1 MLHAHVLRRSLPLLL
16 ILALVPAAGA
26 AAAVSRKKA
35 IAGPVEFQG
44 ESQFPTYAALG
55 AGIYIATLDRKTV
68 AVQDPAEPEDPEDPG
83 YQWPADLD
91 EAVSEAAKYHIR
103 IALTIKRA
111 DAGFATAAARR
122 FPSVHLWVVPQSAST
137 AASRYRTAL
146 NGVYTALK
154 ARSAKNRIV
163 AQPRSAGTIKGAK
176 LDLYGYTPAK
186 GKRLPDLAKL
196 HDGVGKDL
204 FLIGWT
210 LNTGGSGAATSIAS
224 AFKTVTKAPYVYTLG
239 YDGLYDTDQVGS
251 DGRIPK
257 TGLLDGTGTPR
268 PAYTA
273 FKSS

>member
-1 MLHAHVLRRSLPLLL
+1 VIRRSLPLLL
-16 ILALVPAAGA
+16 ILVLVPATGAG
-26 AAAVSRKKA
+26 AAVSRKKA

-68 AVQDPAEPEDPEDPG
+68 AVQDPVDPKDPEDPG
-83 YQWPADLD
+83 YEWPADLD
-91 EAVSEAAKYHIR
+91 EAVGEAAKYHMQ
-103 IALTIKRA
+103 IALTVKGA

-137 AASRYRTAL
+137 AASRYRPTL
-146 NGVYTALK
+146 NGVYSALK
-154 ARSAKNRIV
+154 ARSGMNRIV
-163 AQPRSAGTIKGAK
+163 AQPRSATAIKGAK

-196 HDGVGKDL
+196 HDSVGKDL
-204 FLIGWT
+204 FLMGWT
-210 LNTGGSGAATSIAS
+210 LNTGGSGAATTLAS
-224 AFKTVTKAPYVYTLG
+224 AFKTVKRAPYVYTLG
-239 YDGLYDTDQVGS
+239 YDGLYDSDQVGS

-257 TGLLDGTGTPR
+257 TGLLDDTGARR

-273 FKSS
+273 FRNS

>member
-1 MLHAHVLRRSLPLLL
+1 VIRRSLPLLL

-26 AAAVSRKKA
+26 DAAVSRKKA
-35 IAGPVEFQG
+35 IAGPVEFEG

-68 AVQDPAEPEDPEDPG
+68 AVQAPADPKDPEDPG

-91 EAVSEAAKYHIR
+91 EAVTEAAKYHIE
-103 IALTIKRA
+103 IALTVKAA

-137 AASRYRTAL
+137 AASRYRTTL
-146 NGVYTALK
+146 DGVYTALK
-154 ARSAKNRIV
+154 ARSTKNRVV
-163 AQPRSAGTIKGAK
+163 ADPRSAKTIKGAK
-176 LDLYGYTPAK
+176 LDLYGFTPAK

-204 FLIGWT
+204 FLMGWT
-210 LNTGGSGAATSIAS
+210 LNTGGSGAATTIAS
-224 AFKTVTKAPYVYTLG
+224 AFKTVKNAPYVYTLG
-239 YDGLYDTDQVGS
+239 YDGLYDTDVVGS

-257 TGLLDGTGTPR
+257 TGLLDNTGTKR
-268 PAYTA
+268 PAFTA
-273 FKSS
+273 FKTART